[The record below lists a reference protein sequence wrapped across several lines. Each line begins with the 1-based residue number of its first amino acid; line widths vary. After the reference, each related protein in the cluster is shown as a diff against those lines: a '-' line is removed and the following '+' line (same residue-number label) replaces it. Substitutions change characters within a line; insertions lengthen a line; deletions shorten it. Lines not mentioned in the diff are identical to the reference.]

1 MNFLWNISL
10 DTFLGI
16 MSVAISIG
24 GFITIFLKQERKRE
38 VALVVVLTV
47 LVAISVILF
56 IRDGQH
62 EKQVEIVSNEIV
74 DKIGTTSKTFDQL
87 FEELY
92 YPDFTVLSEALDNL
106 IKNGKV
112 EHKILEVRN
121 DIGELYRVRG
131 FYLKTTQ

>member
-1 MNFLWNISL
+1 M
-10 DTFLGI
+10 
-16 MSVAISIG
+16 
-24 GFITIFLKQERKRE
+24 
-38 VALVVVLTV
+38 VLTA
-47 LVAISVILF
+47 LIAISVILF
-56 IRDGQH
+56 IRNGQH

-112 EHKILEVRN
+112 GHKILEVHN
-121 DIGELYRVRG
+121 DTGELFRVRG
-131 FYLKTTQ
+131 FYLKTE